1 MKKSIKVDYLT
12 YQNKVLL
19 NFLSSK
25 MALAYL
31 KVLDIFV
38 FTTASVYLLFYRIE
52 VTTTKE
58 G

>member
-1 MKKSIKVDYLT
+1 MKKPIKVDYLT

-19 NFLSSK
+19 NFFSSK

-52 VTTTKE
+52 VTTTK
-58 G
+58 